1 MTVIYANIDTPS
13 ADLRAA
19 ADAKGMTPCQ
29 FVAWATAKAV
39 RKQLEKDKDNA
50 ISQRG

>member
-1 MTVIYANIDTPS
+1 MTVIYANITTTP

-19 ADAKGMTPCQ
+19 ADAKGMTPTQ

-39 RKQLEKDKDNA
+39 RKQLEKDKEK
-50 ISQRG
+50 QHG

>member
-1 MTVIYANIDTPS
+1 MTIIYADITTPT

-19 ADAKGMTPCQ
+19 ADAKSMTPTQ